1 MEKDQTLRLSSA
13 LERVKMHHHIYEM
26 YYVNKKSKADI
37 FQETGLSRS
46 SFYLVLR
53 TFESCNPQIA
63 EEMKKQGKDVTPA
76 DYDKLKQEVAL
87 LKKRLAT
94 EKLRADFYEEMVN
107 FGKEVYGIDLKKAGT
122 K

>member
-1 MEKDQTLRLSSA
+1 MEKDQTLGLSSA

-26 YYVNKKSKADI
+26 YYVNKKSKGDI

-46 SFYLVLR
+46 SFYRVLR

>member
-1 MEKDQTLRLSSA
+1 MEKNQPLCLSSS
-13 LERVKMHHHIYEM
+13 LDRVKNHHRIYEM
-26 YYVNKKSKADI
+26 YYVEKKSRAEI

-46 SFYLVLR
+46 SFYRILR

-63 EEMKKQGKDVTPA
+63 EEMKKQGKGVTPA
-76 DYDKLKQEVAL
+76 DYEKLKQEVAL

-94 EKLRADFYEEMVN
+94 EKLRADFYEEMVD